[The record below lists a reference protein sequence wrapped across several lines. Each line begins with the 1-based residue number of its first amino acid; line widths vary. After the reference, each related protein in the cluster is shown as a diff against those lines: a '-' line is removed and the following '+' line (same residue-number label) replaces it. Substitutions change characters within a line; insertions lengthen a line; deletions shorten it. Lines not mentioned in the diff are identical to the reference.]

1 MAQDKDYLTGQF
13 DNTVSAI
20 IKGIDRD
27 VERGRRYAHVG
38 AWFGY
43 VIFFFCTCGT
53 ADRSSALGSP
63 YFCYFFEFRTDE
75 FS

>member
-27 VERGRRYAHVG
+27 VERGEDMLMLG
-38 AWFGY
+38 LGL

-53 ADRSSALGSP
+53 TDRSSALGSP